1 MATHK
6 ITEERFNEIKKFL
19 NTPVETLPSVRYVA
33 ESFGYSPSTISKI
46 NQCKTFAQ
54 YKHFQGRRVDDDI
67 RATRRM
73 AKRAKSVY
81 EEFNDEWFFYENDY
95 DAE

>member
-19 NTPVETLPSVRYVA
+19 NTPVKILPSIRYVA
-33 ESFGYSPSTISKI
+33 ESFGYSSGTISRI
-46 NQCKTFAQ
+46 NQCDTFAQ
-54 YKHFQGRRVDDDI
+54 YKQYQLEALGRRVDNDI
-67 RATRRM
+67 RATRHR

-81 EEFNDEWFFYENDY
+81 EEFNDEWFFHEND
-95 DAE
+95 